1 MAARVPTF
9 KYIAWVSLI
18 PHLLFLFLF
27 VYIFQLLEFKDS
39 FVFGAAAY
47 LLLSYG
53 LRTIISKDHRQGIN
67 LIKAEKFEEAIP
79 CFEKSYQFFSRNSW
93 IDKYRYVTL
102 FSASKMSYKEM
113 ALCNIAFCYSQ
124 INEGLRAIEYYEK
137 TLQEFPENGLAKA
150 GLKMLN
156 SALLIEKKEE

>member
-1 MAARVPTF
+1 MAAKVPTF
-9 KYIAWVSLI
+9 KYIAWISLI

-53 LRTIISKDHRQGIN
+53 LRTVISKDHREGIN
-67 LIKAEKFEEAIP
+67 LIKEGEFEAAIA
-79 CFEKSYQFFSRNSW
+79 CFEKSYHFFSRNSW

-124 INEGLRAIEYYEK
+124 VNEGFKAIEYYER
-137 TLQEFPENGLAKA
+137 TLQEFPENGLAKT

-156 SALLIEKKEE
+156 SVQQIEKKEE